1 MAMDRK
7 ERREEKRE
15 LEGHVTQ
22 EFCMKVVPSGQTSQ
36 FAESALLKPLRH
48 SPPSSGQ
55 FVQKKHDSKSVEVE
69 VRPSGKFLD
78 SIMQAR
84 KNMSLTFVLSGD
96 ICQFDRSW
104 LKLEANQNMLPILV
118 TEEISKLEISWS
130 KLLAP
135 KNISCIVV
143 TEEVLKLEISWLKLA
158 AFWNMH
164 IISVTEE
171 VLKLEISWLKLEA
184 S

>member
-22 EFCMKVVPSGQTSQ
+22 EICMKVVPSGQTSQ

-84 KNMSLTFVLSGD
+84 LNMLSTIVLAGD
-96 ICQFDRSW
+96 ICQLDRSW
-104 LKLEANQNMLPILV
+104 LNLEAPANMPYILV
-118 TEEISKLEISWS
+118 TEEISKLEISWL
-130 KLLAP
+130 K
-135 KNISCIVV
+135 IVA
-143 TEEVLKLEISWLKLA
+143 LE
-158 AFWNMH
+158 NM
-164 IISVTEE
+164 
-171 VLKLEISWLKLEA
+171 
-184 S
+184 